1 MNFYYIDKKRYFF
14 FSYLFFQKLQTSFF
28 SIRKKKKSENENV
41 RKKNILNTYNCHDST
56 IYLIQKN
63 SSKHNI
69 PAMNNKIKTK

>member
-14 FSYLFFQKLQTSFF
+14 LISFFKNFKQVFF

-56 IYLIQKN
+56 IYLIQKIVQN
-63 SSKHNI
+63 
-69 PAMNNKIKTK
+69 TTYLQ